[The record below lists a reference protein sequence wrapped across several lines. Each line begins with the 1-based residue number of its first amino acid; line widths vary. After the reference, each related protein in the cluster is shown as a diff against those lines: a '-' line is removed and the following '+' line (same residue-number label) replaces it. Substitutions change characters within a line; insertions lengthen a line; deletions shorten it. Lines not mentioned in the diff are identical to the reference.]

1 MDPAPSFNDY
11 RWYIG
16 SHTSPQ
22 DFPTFF
28 FFNFYFSIILMEFE
42 EGKQIIKWQSWNPR
56 SFLRKYCRRDF
67 PGGPV
72 VKTLRFHCRGHR
84 FDPWLGNYDPT
95 CHEAR
100 SEKKSAG
107 GVIEAGSWVYGGSLH
122 SSLYS

>member
-1 MDPAPSFNDY
+1 MFQESGHLNHGVPCVLLLLDK
-11 RWYIG
+11 WEGGG
-16 SHTSPQ
+16 SKK
-22 DFPTFF
+22 
-28 FFNFYFSIILMEFE
+28 NN
-42 EGKQIIKWQSWNPR
+42 IIKTKIT
-56 SFLRKYCRRDF
+56 RKV
-67 PGGPV
+67 PGGPAV
-72 VKTLRFHCRGHR
+72 RNLSFHCRGHR